1 MGLSQ
6 VDMVPGEEGTL
17 LLHSTLPTLEA
28 TVVLPPLLSRGDWS
42 SEEGTIG
49 EDRAETEERGH

>member
-1 MGLSQ
+1 
-6 VDMVPGEEGTL
+6 MVPGEEGTL

-28 TVVLPPLLSRGDWS
+28 TVVLTPLLSRGDWS